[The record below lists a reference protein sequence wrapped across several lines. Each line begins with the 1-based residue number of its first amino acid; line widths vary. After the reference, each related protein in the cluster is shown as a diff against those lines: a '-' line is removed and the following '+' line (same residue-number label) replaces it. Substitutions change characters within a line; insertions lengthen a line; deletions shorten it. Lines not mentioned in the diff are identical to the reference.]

1 MTTASDK
8 RNKRD
13 ALRTG
18 GPGKISRNG
27 PERPSAEDDKID
39 AAIKRSIDDFGA

>member
-13 ALRTG
+13 ALRTDG
-18 GPGKISRNG
+18 ADKISRNG